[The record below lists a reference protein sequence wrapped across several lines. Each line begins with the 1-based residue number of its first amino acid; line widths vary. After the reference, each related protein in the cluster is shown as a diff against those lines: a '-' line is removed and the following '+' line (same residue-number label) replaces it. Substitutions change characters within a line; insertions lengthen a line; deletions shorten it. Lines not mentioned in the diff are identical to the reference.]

1 MQRRVELRNAILVA
15 LTAVLML
22 AAGARAA
29 EVKIGVVSVQR
40 VLNESAVGSRAIKKI
55 EREFSGRDQEIQK
68 LIKQA
73 RDVQTQLER
82 DAVTL
87 SETERQKRERELAS
101 LNREVQ
107 RAQRE
112 FREDLNLRRNEETAL
127 LFQKIDKIIKQ
138 IAEAEKFD
146 LILQREQIVYGSPA
160 IDITERVMKTLDA
173 ENK

>member
-173 ENK
+173 ETK

>member
-1 MQRRVELRNAILVA
+1 MRNAILVA

-173 ENK
+173 ETK